1 MRLLPAALSLLMA
14 ALAPGVAQAQASATI
29 NADVAFDWF
38 DYRGDDAVFAAPLAA
53 GQYRNPILAGFYP
66 DPSITRVGEHYYLIN
81 STFAY
86 FPAIPVFESRDLV
99 HWTQIGNVVE
109 RADQLDYDGL
119 GVSRGMFAASIRHH
133 DGRFYVVGTSVDSG
147 GNFIASAESASGP
160 WSALTWLPSIDGIDP
175 SLFFDTDGSAY
186 LLNNGPPEG
195 TPLYEGHRAIWMQRF
210 DIATNQPTGPRKVLL
225 NGGVDLASKPI
236 WIEGP
241 HLYQRDGWY
250 YLSCAEG
257 GTGPQHSQVVLRSR
271 NVWGP
276 YAPSP
281 QNPIL
286 TQRDLPAERAHPV
299 SNAGHADF
307 VEAPDGQWWAVFLA
321 SRPYSGER
329 YNTGRETFLLP
340 VQWRDGWPSILPAGT
355 PIPSI
360 ANAPAGAKAPVDQ
373 APLSGNFTWH
383 DDFTAATLQR
393 EWLSLRVPKRAVAD
407 TQARVGWLTLHATA
421 QGLEGSGTPAF
432 VARRQQHTRFHAST
446 ALAVPTQAGVQAGL
460 AAFQNANAWYAL
472 GVRRDGAAVEV
483 FVDKRD
489 GATTTTLARTR
500 IPATTT
506 QLRLQISGDGGA
518 YSFDYD
524 ATGAGWQSLR
534 RDDDAGMLSTAQAG
548 GFVGSMI
555 GPFARLDLEQDRT
568 KED

>member
-1 MRLLPAALSLLMA
+1 MA
-14 ALAPGVAQAQASATI
+14 TVIAVLAPATAQAQAQAE
-29 NADVAFDWF
+29 VAFDWF
-38 DYRGDDAVFAAPLAA
+38 DYSGDDAVFTTPLAP

-66 DPSITRVGEHYYLIN
+66 DPSITRVGERYYLVN

-86 FPAIPVFESRDLV
+86 FPALPVFESTDLV
-99 HWTQIGNVVE
+99 HWTQVGNVVE
-109 RADQLDYDGL
+109 RREQLNYDGL

-147 GNFIASAESASGP
+147 GNFIASAERASGP

-175 SLFFDTDGSAY
+175 SLFFDSDGSAY

-271 NVWGP
+271 NLWGP

-281 QNPIL
+281 HNPIL

-321 SRPYSGER
+321 SRPYSGDR

-340 VQWRDGWPSILPAGT
+340 VQWRDGWPSILPAGK
-355 PIPSI
+355 PIPYIVS
-360 ANAPAGAKAPVDQ
+360 APARAKTLVDQ
-373 APLSGNFTWH
+373 APLSGNFSWH

-393 EWLSLRVPKRAVAD
+393 EWLTLRVPKRAVAD
-407 TQARVGWLTLHATA
+407 TQARAGWLTLHATT
-421 QGLEGSGTPAF
+421 QGLEGNGTPAF
-432 VARRQQHTRFHAST
+432 LARRQQHTRFRAST

-472 GVRRDGAAVEV
+472 GVRREGAALEV

-555 GPFARLDLEQDRT
+555 GPFARLQPDRT